1 MIHGRME
8 KQKKESLPFI
18 IHHGGDVMSLG
29 WSSDLF
35 RLRYEIKAL
44 GGVLDALSL
53 AVGAT
58 RESPIPDEH
67 LVSYV

>member
-1 MIHGRME
+1 
-8 KQKKESLPFI
+8 
-18 IHHGGDVMSLG
+18 MSLG
-29 WSSDLF
+29 HSSDLF

-53 AVGAT
+53 AVEAT
-58 RESPIPDEH
+58 QAAPIPDEH